1 MRIACPSVIIFLI
14 STGKA
19 RTTGSNS
26 NGWRLKWFGGF
37 FTHLSGS
44 WTGKTQCIG
53 LAESVEQTSPFGLAY
68 SCHGLF
74 RVVRFLMWIHVSKS
88 ECCSK
93 RWKPCSLLLPNLEN
107 LIELYFCYILMDE
120 EKQTDTK
127 ENFRIHLSIREL
139 SQNVGLCSKANIIIY
154 K

>member
-1 MRIACPSVIIFLI
+1 MI
-14 STGKA
+14 
-19 RTTGSNS
+19 
-26 NGWRLKWFGGF
+26 WRLL
-37 FTHLSGS
+37 THLSGT
-44 WTGKTQCIG
+44 WTGKTQFIG

-74 RVVRFLMWIHVSKS
+74 RVVRFMWIHVSKS

-107 LIELYFCYILMDE
+107 HIELYFCYILMDE

-127 ENFRIHLSIREL
+127 EKFRIHLSIREL